1 MGKMMPA
8 KRLPWSVLK
17 FGKHFRFYLGG
28 KGTHQQKM
36 RCILKHVCIKTQ
48 TYTELT
54 QYNAW
59 STWKQ
64 CFRET
69 TQSII
74 CISIEG
80 EKIRKKSGKH
90 MLFIIFPL
98 FSPQRFMDY
107 GLYRKPLFHPYP
119 SFVLTVNFI
128 LVTHFPK
135 KLSALTFVDGCHNIS
150 QQKATACVVNSN
162 KTRSCRYFFFLY

>member
-1 MGKMMPA
+1 MQNSCTLNSFPVEMGKTMPT

-36 RCILKHVCIKTQ
+36 WCILKHVCIHTQ

-80 EKIRKKSGKH
+80 EKIRKTHAFHYFPIVFTTKIHGLWSVQKTIIPSLPLLCTDCEFHTRHTLSQEIVCTNLCWWVSQYFTAKSHSMCCK
-90 MLFIIFPL
+90 
-98 FSPQRFMDY
+98 
-107 GLYRKPLFHPYP
+107 
-119 SFVLTVNFI
+119 
-128 LVTHFPK
+128 
-135 KLSALTFVDGCHNIS
+135 
-150 QQKATACVVNSN
+150 
-162 KTRSCRYFFFLY
+162 